1 MHSSSSNKTN
11 KNDAGNDDNFRR
23 RRVSQT
29 LKPLHCLVQITR
41 VALFGDTKH
50 GLSPLGRMATRDSR
64 VTAAWTKGGNRVQL
78 VSQLIDLG
86 GKVNT
91 SFVIVVFVWLLFF
104 CFFLVAVVR

>member
-29 LKPLHCLVQITR
+29 LKPLHWQAVQITR

-64 VTAAWTKGGNRVQL
+64 VTAAWTKGGNRVRL

-91 SFVIVVFVWLLFF
+91 SFVIVVFVWLLFVL
-104 CFFLVAVVR
+104 FF